1 MTSNWY
7 WQPSEQP
14 ASGTACCIVVYAAGL
29 LLVLWWRLPYS
40 GREVP
45 AALIAAVLQCYLQR
59 SVPSFPSPPLLLYV
73 SLLEWNKPVYLT
85 LLLLSAQVSWH
96 VLISCIPPLSLA
108 SFHHLVLLSQEKSIP
123 LAAERTQ
130 NLGWVCCPCRVC
142 SAVVSFQKQ
151 FIMPAARGQARL
163 LYGVLPWHPTRH
175 SIYGSVLFKSLI
187 CKA

>member
-7 WQPSEQP
+7 WQPNEQP

-45 AALIAAVLQCYLQR
+45 APLIAAVLQCYLQR

-96 VLISCIPPLSLA
+96 VLISCIPSPESGFISSLGAALSGEIHSPGCWKDSKPGLGVLSVPCMLCCSFFSEAIHYACCKRA
-108 SFHHLVLLSQEKSIP
+108 SKAAVRRAP
-123 LAAERTQ
+123 LAPNQTQ
-130 NLGWVCCPCRVC
+130 HLW
-142 SAVVSFQKQ
+142 
-151 FIMPAARGQARL
+151 
-163 LYGVLPWHPTRH
+163 
-175 SIYGSVLFKSLI
+175 I
-187 CKA
+187 CTF